1 MYLCICF
8 NIKEKEIKNYIEKGY
23 SIKDLKKET
32 KITKK
37 CGLCKKGLKKIY
49 EENNIKINEK

>member
-8 NIKEKEIKNYIEKGY
+8 NIKEKEIKEYIDNGY
-23 SIKDLKKET
+23 TLKEIKQKT
-32 KITKK
+32 KITKN

-49 EENNIKINEK
+49 EEKSIKIKEI